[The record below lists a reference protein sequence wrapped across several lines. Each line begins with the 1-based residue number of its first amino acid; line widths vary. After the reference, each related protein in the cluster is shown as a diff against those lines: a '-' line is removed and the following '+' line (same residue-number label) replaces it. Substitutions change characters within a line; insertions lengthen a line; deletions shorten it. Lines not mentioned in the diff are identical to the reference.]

1 MVIFLGIVGELIT
14 VIGSVAITI
23 HFIID
28 SVLEIP
34 NNGYKLDKDL
44 LDEKKAKEKT
54 QNQIQ

>member
-28 SVLEIP
+28 SVLEIA

-44 LDEKKAKEKT
+44 
-54 QNQIQ
+54 